1 MRNKKIKNAVILAGG
16 YGTRMVTIAI
26 NDTIHKIP
34 KVLFM
39 VQGTSVLEH
48 IIQNFY
54 NFGVKNIIIATFYLS
69 QNIDSFLKKHTWNIN
84 IKIVKEKEKM
94 DTAGAIKY
102 AVYNSDIIK
111 DDFFLINGDTLCSAN
126 LDSLNNFYN
135 KKKRTIMVLSPSKDL
150 RNRVVEINKNYK
162 ILKTTLYPKRDLK
175 KCILLKDKFLVNAGL
190 YIIKFSDLNYISE
203 TPAPIDGFIKKL
215 TELGKIF
222 SFPTNSQ
229 YFNIGTPEEL
239 LKAENNWKGI
249 YNHKLLNYKKLKIY
263 KDK

>member
-69 QNIDSFLKKHTWNIN
+69 QNI
-84 IKIVKEKEKM
+84 

-215 TELGKIF
+215 TGLGKIF

-249 YNHKLLNYKKLKIY
+249 YNHKLLNYKKLKI
-263 KDK
+263 

>member
-69 QNIDSFLKKHTWNIN
+69 QNIDSFLKKHTWNI
-84 IKIVKEKEKM
+84 KIILKK
-94 DTAGAIKY
+94 
-102 AVYNSDIIK
+102 
-111 DDFFLINGDTLCSAN
+111 
-126 LDSLNNFYN
+126 

-175 KCILLKDKFLVNAGL
+175 
-190 YIIKFSDLNYISE
+190 
-203 TPAPIDGFIKKL
+203 
-215 TELGKIF
+215 
-222 SFPTNSQ
+222 
-229 YFNIGTPEEL
+229 
-239 LKAENNWKGI
+239 
-249 YNHKLLNYKKLKIY
+249 
-263 KDK
+263 